1 MEFAAE
7 KCMVLRITR
16 KHKKIILQKRL
27 EIHNHVLEA
36 VDSAKY
42 LGIIFDSKLYFN
54 HHIQDITKKANNTR
68 QFQQRTLSRC
78 DRAIKEVCYKTY
90 VRPTL
95 EYASTVL
102 DPHKG
107 NKSQANL
114 LEPAQ
119 NKAARFVM
127 FDWSWSSSVTG
138 IKSTLQWES
147 LQERRA
153 RARVVIF
160 HKIQYS
166 LVAIL
171 ITLFQHTPSIITT
184 RGALKK
190 FVVPFCRT
198 QAYKNTFIPTAPVL
212 WNSLPPS
219 VATVTDPDSFRRSLT
234 PCGEFQC
241 LAVTLPYLFL
251 NRTALALFL
260 SSFFQHYF
268 PLFAPLCWRH
278 EVATICLRHLAT
290 IRTDTDMQTHGV
302 LLSYKPAIPLER
314 NLRQPHLAFLTH
326 CSEVNWP
333 HL

>member
-1 MEFAAE
+1 MFYGVCCWGVYDVASHLKAQ
-7 KCMVLRITR
+7 K
-16 KHKKIILQKRL
+16 KHPPKKY

-36 VDSAKY
+36 VDLAKY
-42 LGIIFDSKLYFN
+42 LGIIFDSKLSFN

-68 QFQQRTLSRC
+68 QFLQRTLSRC
-78 DRAIKEVCYKTY
+78 DRATKEVCYETY

-95 EYASTVL
+95 EYASPVW

-114 LEPAQ
+114 LESAQ

-127 FDWSWSSSVTG
+127 SDWSWSSSVTG

-166 LVAIL
+166 LVAIPM
-171 ITLFQHTPSIITT
+171 TLFQHTPSTITSH
-184 RGALKK
+184 GAPKK

-198 QAYKNTFIPTAPVL
+198 QAHKNTFISTAPVL

-219 VATVTDPDSFRRSLT
+219 VVTVTDPDSFRRSF
-234 PCGEFQC
+234 P
-241 LAVTLPYLFL
+241 VV
-251 NRTALALFL
+251 RL
-260 SSFFQHYF
+260 S
-268 PLFAPLCWRH
+268 A
-278 EVATICLRHLAT
+278 
-290 IRTDTDMQTHGV
+290 
-302 LLSYKPAIPLER
+302 
-314 NLRQPHLAFLTH
+314 
-326 CSEVNWP
+326 
-333 HL
+333 